1 MVGEN
6 RTTTKQQ
13 KQWRRK
19 ESRKKEEKGK
29 KEKKKGKNIGNSH
42 PRNNIKDIS
51 SLESA
56 LQRSTGC

>member
-13 KQWRRK
+13 KQWRK

-29 KEKKKGKNIGNSH
+29 KEKKEKGKKILETL
-42 PRNNIKDIS
+42 IQVTIS
-51 SLESA
+51 KIFLP
-56 LQRSTGC
+56 